1 MMIDE
6 IDKKILNVLMG
17 NARLSLREI
26 AKQIGYSVVTI
37 MKRMKQLEK
46 EKIIKEYIAHI
57 DYEKL
62 GYDVNIIIK
71 IRVSKG
77 KLFEVEK
84 KIAIDQHV
92 SAVYDIIGDFDSIVI
107 AKFKTRKALDIFLKK
122 IQTYEFVERTETIL
136 ILNTIKERYNILI

>member
-107 AKFKTRKALDIFLKK
+107 AR
-122 IQTYEFVERTETIL
+122 ERCQPRF
-136 ILNTIKERYNILI
+136 NTNRN

>member
-6 IDKKILNVLMG
+6 IDKNILNVLMG

>member
-26 AKQIGYSVVTI
+26 AKQIGYSVVTL

>member
-6 IDKKILNVLMG
+6 IDKKILNVVIG

-26 AKQIGYSVVTI
+26 AKQIGYSVVTVMNR
-37 MKRMKQLEK
+37 MKRLEK

-92 SAVYDIIGDFDSIVI
+92 SAVYDITGDFDSIVI

-136 ILNTIKERYNILI
+136 ILNTIKEKYNLLL